1 MRFVR
6 AVAFPCAVALLLGGS
21 VARAS
26 DTYPDA
32 DGRPPT
38 GLVALGAGTTLA
50 VLGTLSYATAPLCE
64 TGIVVPSRQSS
75 CFTVS
80 FVAGTPL
87 LALGI
92 PLIVYGAV
100 QRAHFADWRKT
111 HPYGDVGFAA
121 LPGGGAVSWTTS
133 F

>member
-1 MRFVR
+1 VR
-6 AVAFPCAVALLLGGS
+6 VVLVPCGAALLLATTA
-21 VARAS
+21 ARAS

-38 GLVALGAGTTLA
+38 GLIALTGGATLA
-50 VLGTLSYATAPLCE
+50 FLGTMSYATAPLCE
-64 TGIVVPSRQSS
+64 TSIVVPSRQRS
-75 CFTVS
+75 CLTVS

-100 QRAHFADWRKT
+100 QRSHYADWRKT
-111 HPYGDVGFAA
+111 HPYGGVGFA
-121 LPGGGAVSWTTS
+121 PTSGGGTLYWTAS